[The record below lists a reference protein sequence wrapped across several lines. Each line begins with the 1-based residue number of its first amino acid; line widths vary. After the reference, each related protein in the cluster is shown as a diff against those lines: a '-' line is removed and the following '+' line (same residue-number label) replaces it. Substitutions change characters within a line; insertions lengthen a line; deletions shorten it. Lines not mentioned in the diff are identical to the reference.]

1 MTAPRSTRAEEI
13 PIFLVPQEISRMIR
27 ERGER
32 VYRISVKRTRYH
44 YYNISVRTRSLP
56 RELAPA
62 PDVSCAG
69 PKEEEGR
76 A

>member
-1 MTAPRSTRAEEI
+1 MTRPKSVSAAEI
-13 PIFLVPQEISRMIR
+13 PIFLVPQEIARLMR
-27 ERGER
+27 DRGER

-44 YYNISVRTRSLP
+44 YYNISVRTRSVP

-69 PKEEEGR
+69 PGEEES
-76 A
+76 AA

>member
-1 MTAPRSTRAEEI
+1 MTRPRSVSAAEI
-13 PIFLVPQEISRMIR
+13 PIFLVPHEIARLMR
-27 ERGER
+27 DRGER

-44 YYNISVRTRSLP
+44 YYNISVRTRSVP

-62 PDVSCAG
+62 PEVPGAV
-69 PKEEEGR
+69 PVKAEGG